1 MGRRLARESALQVL
15 FQIDVG
21 KAVLDQALNQVFSEF
36 AVHGSDQTFAKQLVE
51 GTIEHQGRL
60 DQIIDRMSVD
70 WGLDRLARVDHN
82 ILRLAL
88 YEMYYREDI
97 PATVS
102 VNEAVELAKTFSTEE
117 SGKFVNGILGKIIV
131 NPKAYQPHES

>member
-21 KAVLDQALNQVFSEF
+21 KVVVDQALSQVFAEF

-51 GTIEHQGRL
+51 GALENQAQL
-60 DQIIDRMSVD
+60 DEIIDKMSVD
-70 WGLDRLARVDHN
+70 WELDRLARVDHN

-97 PATVS
+97 PANVS
-102 VNEAVELAKTFSTEE
+102 VNEAVELAKTFSTAE

-131 NPKAYQPHES
+131 SPDSYRPAQS